1 MSLQGQSCR
10 DPLLTTLLFSLQDR
24 AQGRHSPLFS
34 PRIFRLN
41 NYVPPANGFSYDNS
55 EWANMGQGAPE
66 TGDLP
71 GGPPRIRQIDLRPW
85 GDGVN
90 EYAPTTGVKELRQ
103 AVADYYNR
111 EYRVGKK
118 SQYTY
123 ENVCITPGGR
133 AGMARVAAVI
143 GDCYTNYQIPE

>member
-1 MSLQGQSCR
+1 MKSV
-10 DPLLTTLLFSLQDR
+10 TLR
-24 AQGRHSPLFS
+24 RVAHVTE
-34 PRIFRLN
+34 I
-41 NYVPPANGFSYDNS
+41 ANGFSYDNP

-71 GGPPRIRQIDLRPW
+71 EGPPRLHNIDLSQW

-111 EYRVGKK
+111 LYRKDK
-118 SQYTY
+118 ASQYTA

-133 AGMARVAAVI
+133 AGMTRVAAVI
-143 GDCYTNYQIPE
+143 GEVYCGYQVPE

>member
-1 MSLQGQSCR
+1 M
-10 DPLLTTLLFSLQDR
+10 LT
-24 AQGRHSPLFS
+24 
-34 PRIFRLN
+34 
-41 NYVPPANGFSYDNS
+41 YPPAANGYSDDDP

-71 GGPPRIRQIDLRPW
+71 GGPPRIRNIDLSQW
-85 GDGVN
+85 GDGIN
-90 EYAPTTGVKELRQ
+90 EYAPTTGLRELRQ
-103 AVADYYNR
+103 AVADYYNQQ
-111 EYRVGKK
+111 YRQGMK

-143 GDCYTNYQIPE
+143 GEVYTGYQIPE